1 MEKELKDKIEK
12 KAEKLAS
19 MFAGNGGGVLI
30 AGCVK
35 NEDGSSDSY
44 VCLKG
49 RGLSVAE
56 ALGAL
61 CKKSTAGQDVL
72 VLGMSVAAVDR
83 IENSKKEGPIND
95 ERLTS

>member
-61 CKKSTAGQDVL
+61 CKKIDGRAGRAGFGHVGSRSGQD
-72 VLGMSVAAVDR
+72 R
-83 IENSKKEGPIND
+83 K
-95 ERLTS
+95 